1 MGIRMLRYPTVSVV
15 LTRNGLSQLASDW
28 QDLFERAK
36 CSHVFLSYEWM
47 AEWWDQW
54 GAGHELFSIEV
65 RDANE
70 RLIALAPFY
79 IRTPKNRWAGARVLA
94 FIGSDYV
101 ASDHLDILVEPG
113 SEDLAIQ
120 EIVRT
125 VLSHRKHWDYIEL
138 ADCDAD
144 SATLAELRCQLKTAG
159 LREDATCRPER
170 PYAALA
176 PDFGE
181 FLSTIGASVRY
192 NFRRRLRNF
201 QRAGR
206 VEVICLAENS
216 AIRKHF
222 IDLMRLHRMRFDQ
235 IGKLSTFRDN
245 QLLEFHTRLLERMAS
260 RPWPR
265 LYLLQL
271 DGQTVASLYGFS
283 VGSRFSFYQSGMDPQ
298 WSKLSPGLLMLG
310 CSIEHIIETG
320 HNEFDFLRGT
330 QSYKLHWAKY
340 RRKAVTVRF
349 FDGRPKGLGMLL
361 FLRLRRRAARIR
373 GASAGYR
380 RRVKDSIEEL

>member
-1 MGIRMLRYPTVSVV
+1 MLRYPTVSVV
-15 LTRNGLSQLASDW
+15 VTRNSLSQLASDW
-28 QDLFERAK
+28 QNLFERTN
-36 CSHVFLSYEWM
+36 CSHVFLSHEWM
-47 AEWWDQW
+47 VEWWDQW
-54 GAGHELFSIEV
+54 GAGHELFAIEV

-79 IRTPKNRWAGARVLA
+79 VKIPKNRWAGARVLA
-94 FIGSDYV
+94 FIGSEYV

-125 VLSHRKHWDYIEL
+125 VLSHRKEWDYIEL

-144 SATLAELRCQLKTAG
+144 SATLAGLRSQLKTAG
-159 LREDATCRPER
+159 LREDTTSSAER
-170 PYAALA
+170 PYALLA
-176 PDFGE
+176 PDFDE

-206 VEVICLAENS
+206 VDVICLVENS

-222 IDLMRLHRMRFDQ
+222 VDLMRLHWMRFDQ
-235 IGKLSTFRDN
+235 LGKVSSFSDN

-271 DGQTVASLYGFS
+271 DGQTVAALYGFS
-283 VGSRFSFYQSGMDPQ
+283 VSGRFCFYQSGMDPQ
-298 WSKLSPGLLMLG
+298 WSKMSPGLLMLG

-320 HNEFDFLRGT
+320 HYEFDFLRGT

-340 RRKAVTVRF
+340 RRQAVTVRF
-349 FDGRPKGLGMLL
+349 FDGRPTGLGVLL

-373 GASAGYR
+373 RTIRRIPEGA
-380 RRVKDSIEEL
+380 KDSIDEL